1 MRSSAPNILFKNF
14 SGDITTQIIL
24 TLQPAQVAG
33 LTAYQGWLHK
43 HTKYSIWLTASSL
56 ARIFMLQILQLSN
69 SPWK

>member
-43 HTKYSIWLTASSL
+43 HT
-56 ARIFMLQILQLSN
+56 
-69 SPWK
+69 